1 MTLPVKLYL
10 FTNYYLLFQF
20 SDKLEGLL
28 ETMATTAE
36 QVDRAEPISA
46 HPDKLKDQI
55 SDNKAIIEDLEKRMA
70 ALEAVKAT
78 ADDLIHQPGMDEEH
92 ARGGLLT

>member
-1 MTLPVKLYL
+1 MFNIKCNFIKFCYL
-10 FTNYYLLFQF
+10 FFQF

-55 SDNKAIIEDLEKRMA
+55 ADNKDIISDLEKRLA

-78 ADDLIHQPGMDEEH
+78 ADDLIDQPGMDEEH
-92 ARGGLLT
+92 ARG